1 MVKATIE
8 HILVIRL
15 GSLPSAA
22 MCVHALRGL
31 VRDFPNLKIT
41 VLTHSHYKPLF
52 RGVEGLEFLFDDEAR
67 YVGFAGRCRLWRE
80 VQRLRVDAI
89 ADLSVTPL
97 SRLMRFSFTPWRRK
111 VARLE
116 DVRLEGKA
124 LTRKYRK
131 VMVQLTPMASR
142 SRDLFGSL
150 GLPFCMPA
158 PVRRRRSSVLPP
170 VVEILAGEKNGNWV
184 GVAPLSNHN
193 GTCYPIPHSA
203 ELVRLLAS
211 RYEKVFVFGNGEY
224 QRQFSEGMQ
233 ELYPNVISVAGRV
246 SLSEEMDILSVLDAV
261 VSVDSEVL
269 RLCSLVGTPVV
280 SLWGATHPFLE
291 SSGYGQNPKNA
302 IQKEMPCRPCSTS
315 GRRRCLFGNY
325 ECMHSITPEEV
336 FRKVKTVTG
345 RG

>member
-1 MVKATIE
+1 MVQTSIE

-15 GSLPSAA
+15 GSQSSAT

-31 VRDFPNLKIT
+31 VRDFPNLRIT

-67 YVGFAGRCRLWRE
+67 YVGFVGRLRLWRE

-89 ADLSVTPL
+89 ADLSVTAL
-97 SRLMRFSFTPWRRK
+97 SRLMCFSFTPWRRK
-111 VARLE
+111 VGRLD

-131 VMVQLTPMASR
+131 VMVQLTPMANR
-142 SRDLFGSL
+142 SRDLFGAL

-158 PVRRRRSSVLPP
+158 PVRRRRSAALPP
-170 VVEILAGEKNGNWV
+170 VVEILAGEKSGNWV
-184 GVAPLSNHN
+184 GIAPLSNHN
-193 GTCYPIPHSA
+193 GTCYPIPHAA

-211 RYEKVFVFGNGEY
+211 RYERVFVFGKGEY

-233 ELYPNVISVAGRV
+233 ELYSNVISVAGRV

-261 VSVDSEVL
+261 VSVDGEVL
-269 RLCSLVGTPVV
+269 RLCSLVGVPVV

-291 SSGYGQNPKNA
+291 SSGYGQNPRNA
-302 IQKEMPCRPCSTS
+302 IQKDMPCRPCSTS

-336 FRKVKTVTG
+336 FRKVKSVTG

>member
-1 MVKATIE
+1 MVKTAIE

-15 GSLPSAA
+15 GSLSNAA

-41 VLTHSHYKPLF
+41 VLTHSHYEPLF
-52 RGVEGLEFLFDDEAR
+52 RGVDGLDFLFDDEPR
-67 YVGFAGRCRLWRE
+67 YRGVVGKVKLWRD

-89 ADLSVTPL
+89 ADLSTTTL
-97 SRLMRFSFTPWRRK
+97 SRLMCFSLTPWRRK
-111 VARLE
+111 VAHLE
-116 DVRLEGKA
+116 SHRLEGKA

-131 VMVQLTPMASR
+131 VMVQLSPLASR

-158 PVRRRRSSVLPP
+158 PVRHKRPSALPP
-170 VVEILAGEKNGNWV
+170 IIDILAGEKSGNWV

-203 ELVRLLAS
+203 KLIELLAG
-211 RYEKVFVFGNGEY
+211 RYSKVFILGKGEY
-224 QRQFSEGMQ
+224 QRQFAEGMQ
-233 ELYPNVISVAGRV
+233 ELHPNVISLVGRV
-246 SLSEEMDILSVLDAV
+246 SLDEELDTLSILDAV
-261 VSVDSEVL
+261 VSVDGDVL

-302 IQKEMPCRPCSTS
+302 IQKEMPCRPCSTN
-315 GRRRCLFGNY
+315 GRHRCLLGSY
-325 ECMHSITPEEV
+325 ECMHSISPEEV
-336 FRKVKTVTG
+336 FRKVKSVTG

>member
-67 YVGFAGRCRLWRE
+67 YEGFVGRLRLWRE

-89 ADLSVTPL
+89 ADLSVTTL
-97 SRLMRFSFTPWRRK
+97 SRLMCFSFTPWRRK
-111 VARLE
+111 VGRLD

-142 SRDLFGSL
+142 SRDLFSSL

-170 VVEILAGEKNGNWV
+170 VVEILAGEKSGNWV

-246 SLSEEMDILSVLDAV
+246 SLGEEMDILSVLDAV
-261 VSVDSEVL
+261 VTVDGEVL

-336 FRKVKTVTG
+336 FRKVKSVTG

>member
-111 VARLE
+111 VGRLE

>member
-1 MVKATIE
+1 MVKTTIE

>member
-336 FRKVKTVTG
+336 FRKVKSVTG